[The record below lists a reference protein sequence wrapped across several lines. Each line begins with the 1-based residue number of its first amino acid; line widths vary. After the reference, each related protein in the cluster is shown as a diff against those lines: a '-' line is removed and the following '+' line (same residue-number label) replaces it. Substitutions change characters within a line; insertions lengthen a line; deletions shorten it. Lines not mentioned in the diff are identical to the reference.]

1 MISRTL
7 ERAPTLEA
15 TEFVRFCYHRR
26 RIGWPELYDE
36 MWAVACRGLF
46 RGWTAG
52 DLAEQGIGFGLDDMP
67 ALAGLVRRIV
77 AEDAEIR
84 ARGPQPIVGV
94 LAADAAA
101 ARTPSD
107 SKREPAGVEIV
118 EMVEIVEPAVA
129 LVPSGAP
136 V

>member
-7 ERAPTLEA
+7 ERAPTFEA

-46 RGWTAG
+46 RGWTAA
-52 DLAEQGIGFGLDDMP
+52 DLAEQGIAFGLDDMP

-77 AEDAEIR
+77 SEDAELR
-84 ARGPQPIVGV
+84 ARGPQPIAGV
-94 LAADAAA
+94 TTADTTAAA
-101 ARTPSD
+101 PAASE
-107 SKREPAGVEIV
+107 SKREPAG
-118 EMVEIVEPAVA
+118 VEIVEPAVA

-136 V
+136 A